1 MTSDPLYK
9 EFLEYKEE
17 ANKLGA
23 GLLEAM
29 KREDENDIF
38 KYKKPDMYFDDDDC
52 GSWNNTSLDWNMKRG
67 F

>member
-17 ANKLGA
+17 ANKLGV
-23 GLLEAM
+23 GLMDAM
-29 KREDENDIF
+29 KREDENDVF
-38 KYKKPDMYFDDDDC
+38 KYEKPDPYFSDGDGD
-52 GSWNNTSLDWNMKRG
+52 SWNATPLDWNMKKG